1 MALSSTTLSATP
13 LSAGYIEASTPIDL
27 SGDAVVE
34 VSASGTLY
42 PIYLFSAVTNLAS
55 AAGDLSLALSLVSD
69 GKASTS
75 SSGDIDVLVVLS
87 GAASAL
93 AASSAAISSTLQLS
107 GGGIGEASGAADLE
121 LKTGLA
127 GTASG
132 AVTSTGLLNLLAN
145 LAGAASTI
153 ASAAGELDHQT
164 SIAGAANT
172 LASAAGEMTQAIA
185 LASTAIAN
193 SAATGS
199 LALSKTITGS
209 VTYAVNIKT
218 KAITTMTNFD
228 FERLVY
234 AHGKTYGL
242 KGGKLYRIEGDK
254 DPGET
259 SINAILRFSASNI
272 GIETLQR
279 LNKIYIV
286 SRTQSDIKVTPIYD
300 EVSGIEYYSTADTQ
314 EGMTKHRISVGKNN
328 KWYTLGLKIEN
339 VNGGAIDIG
348 GFELLTIQL
357 SRRIH

>member
-1 MALSSTTLSATP
+1 MPARAVLTPVSASRYSLGRGVIFLAGSNPIIPTFISLESDLAQVIATAAGSLSNEIAIASESTTEVTASGIPSVLTVLGAAAAALSSAAASIRNDILLYGSAAATSSATATATTQTS
-13 LSAGYIEASTPIDL
+13 LAG
-27 SGDAVVE
+27 
-34 VSASGTLY
+34 SASAN
-42 PIYLFSAVTNLAS
+42 S
-55 AAGDLSLALSLVSD
+55 
-69 GKASTS
+69 S
-75 SSGDIDVLVVLS
+75 SSGVLS
-87 GAASAL
+87 Q
-93 AASSAAISSTLQLS
+93 I
-107 GGGIGEASGAADLE
+107 IN
-121 LKTGLA
+121 LA
-127 GTASG
+127 GTASAIATAVAAISQSSAISGAANALASSAGEVAQAVAVASTATVNIEAGGDLSITQTINGETTYAVNLKTG
-132 AVTSTGLLNLLAN
+132 AVTSL
-145 LAGAASTI
+145 
-153 ASAAGELDHQT
+153 
-164 SIAGAANT
+164 
-172 LASAAGEMTQAIA
+172 
-185 LASTAIAN
+185 
-193 SAATGS
+193 
-199 LALSKTITGS
+199 
-209 VTYAVNIKT
+209 
-218 KAITTMTNFD
+218 TNFN
-228 FERLVY
+228 FNRLVY

>member
-1 MALSSTTLSATP
+1 MSARAVLTPVSASRYSLGRGVILLAGSNPIIPTFISLESDLAQVIATAAGSLSNEIAIASESTTEVTASGIPSVLTVLGAAAAALSSAAASIRNDILLYGSAAATSSATATATTQTS
-13 LSAGYIEASTPIDL
+13 LAG
-27 SGDAVVE
+27 
-34 VSASGTLY
+34 SASAN
-42 PIYLFSAVTNLAS
+42 S
-55 AAGDLSLALSLVSD
+55 
-69 GKASTS
+69 S
-75 SSGDIDVLVVLS
+75 SSGVLS
-87 GAASAL
+87 Q
-93 AASSAAISSTLQLS
+93 I
-107 GGGIGEASGAADLE
+107 IN
-121 LKTGLA
+121 LA
-127 GTASG
+127 GTASAIATAVAAISQSSAISGAANALASSAGEVAQAVAVASTATVNIEAGGDLSITQTINGETTYAVNLKTG
-132 AVTSTGLLNLLAN
+132 AVTSL
-145 LAGAASTI
+145 
-153 ASAAGELDHQT
+153 
-164 SIAGAANT
+164 
-172 LASAAGEMTQAIA
+172 
-185 LASTAIAN
+185 
-193 SAATGS
+193 
-199 LALSKTITGS
+199 
-209 VTYAVNIKT
+209 
-218 KAITTMTNFD
+218 TNFN
-228 FERLVY
+228 FNRLVY

>member
-1 MALSSTTLSATP
+1 MPARAVLTPVSASRYSLGRGVIFLAGSNPIIPTFISLESDLAQVIATAAGSLSNEIAIASESTTEVTASGIPSVLTVLGAAAAALSSAAASIRNDILLYGSAAATSSATATATTQTS
-13 LSAGYIEASTPIDL
+13 LAG
-27 SGDAVVE
+27 
-34 VSASGTLY
+34 SASAN
-42 PIYLFSAVTNLAS
+42 S
-55 AAGDLSLALSLVSD
+55 
-69 GKASTS
+69 S
-75 SSGDIDVLVVLS
+75 SSGVLS
-87 GAASAL
+87 Q
-93 AASSAAISSTLQLS
+93 I
-107 GGGIGEASGAADLE
+107 IN
-121 LKTGLA
+121 LA
-127 GTASG
+127 GTASAIATAVAAISQSSAISGAANALASSAGEVAQAVAVASTATVNIEAGGDLPITQTINGETTYAVNLKTG
-132 AVTSTGLLNLLAN
+132 AVTSL
-145 LAGAASTI
+145 
-153 ASAAGELDHQT
+153 
-164 SIAGAANT
+164 
-172 LASAAGEMTQAIA
+172 
-185 LASTAIAN
+185 
-193 SAATGS
+193 
-199 LALSKTITGS
+199 
-209 VTYAVNIKT
+209 
-218 KAITTMTNFD
+218 TNFN
-228 FERLVY
+228 FNRLVY

>member
-1 MALSSTTLSATP
+1 MSARAVLTPVSASRYSLGRGVILLAGSNPIIPTFISLESDLAQVIATAAGSLSNEIAIASESTTEVTASGIPSVLTVLGAAAAALSSAAASIRNDILLYGSAAATSSATATATTQTS
-13 LSAGYIEASTPIDL
+13 LAG
-27 SGDAVVE
+27 
-34 VSASGTLY
+34 SASAN
-42 PIYLFSAVTNLAS
+42 S
-55 AAGDLSLALSLVSD
+55 
-69 GKASTS
+69 S
-75 SSGDIDVLVVLS
+75 SSGVLS
-87 GAASAL
+87 Q
-93 AASSAAISSTLQLS
+93 I
-107 GGGIGEASGAADLE
+107 IN
-121 LKTGLA
+121 LA
-127 GTASG
+127 GTASAIATAVAAISQSSAISGAANALASSAGEVAQAIAVASTATVNIDAGGDLSITQTINGETTYAVNLKTG
-132 AVTSTGLLNLLAN
+132 AVTSL
-145 LAGAASTI
+145 
-153 ASAAGELDHQT
+153 
-164 SIAGAANT
+164 
-172 LASAAGEMTQAIA
+172 
-185 LASTAIAN
+185 
-193 SAATGS
+193 
-199 LALSKTITGS
+199 
-209 VTYAVNIKT
+209 
-218 KAITTMTNFD
+218 TNFN
-228 FERLVY
+228 FNRLVY

>member
-1 MALSSTTLSATP
+1 VPARAVLTPVSASRYSLGRGVIFLAGSNPIIPTFISLESDLAQVIATAAGSLSNEIAIASESTTEVTASGIPSVLTVLGAAAAALSSAAASIRNDILLYGSAAATSSATATATTQTS
-13 LSAGYIEASTPIDL
+13 LAG
-27 SGDAVVE
+27 
-34 VSASGTLY
+34 SASAN
-42 PIYLFSAVTNLAS
+42 S
-55 AAGDLSLALSLVSD
+55 
-69 GKASTS
+69 S
-75 SSGDIDVLVVLS
+75 SSGVLS
-87 GAASAL
+87 Q
-93 AASSAAISSTLQLS
+93 I
-107 GGGIGEASGAADLE
+107 IN
-121 LKTGLA
+121 LA
-127 GTASG
+127 GTASAIATAVAAISQSSAISGAANALASSAGEVAQAVAVASTATVNIEAGGDLSITQTINGETTYAVNLKTG
-132 AVTSTGLLNLLAN
+132 AVTSL
-145 LAGAASTI
+145 
-153 ASAAGELDHQT
+153 
-164 SIAGAANT
+164 
-172 LASAAGEMTQAIA
+172 
-185 LASTAIAN
+185 
-193 SAATGS
+193 
-199 LALSKTITGS
+199 
-209 VTYAVNIKT
+209 
-218 KAITTMTNFD
+218 TNFN
-228 FERLVY
+228 FNRLVY

>member
-1 MALSSTTLSATP
+1 VPAPKVLTPVLASRYSLGKGVIFIAGHHPVVPTFISLESNLAQVIATAAGSLSNEIAIASESTTEVTASGIPSVLTVLGAAAAALSSAAASIRNDILLYGSAAATSSATATATTQTS
-13 LSAGYIEASTPIDL
+13 LAG
-27 SGDAVVE
+27 
-34 VSASGTLY
+34 SASAN
-42 PIYLFSAVTNLAS
+42 S
-55 AAGDLSLALSLVSD
+55 
-69 GKASTS
+69 S
-75 SSGDIDVLVVLS
+75 SSGVLS
-87 GAASAL
+87 Q
-93 AASSAAISSTLQLS
+93 I
-107 GGGIGEASGAADLE
+107 IN
-121 LKTGLA
+121 LA
-127 GTASG
+127 GTASAIATAVAAISQSSAISGAANALASSAGEVAQAVAVASTATVNIEAGGDLSITQTINGETTYAVNLKTG
-132 AVTSTGLLNLLAN
+132 AVTSL
-145 LAGAASTI
+145 
-153 ASAAGELDHQT
+153 
-164 SIAGAANT
+164 
-172 LASAAGEMTQAIA
+172 
-185 LASTAIAN
+185 
-193 SAATGS
+193 
-199 LALSKTITGS
+199 
-209 VTYAVNIKT
+209 
-218 KAITTMTNFD
+218 TNFN
-228 FERLVY
+228 FNRLVY

>member
-1 MALSSTTLSATP
+1 MPARTVLTPVLASRYSLGKGVIFIAGHHPVVPTFISLESNLAQVIATAAGSLSNEIAIASESTTEITASGSPSVLTVLGAAAAALSSAAASIRNDILLYGSAAATSSATATATTQTS
-13 LSAGYIEASTPIDL
+13 LAG
-27 SGDAVVE
+27 
-34 VSASGTLY
+34 SASAN
-42 PIYLFSAVTNLAS
+42 S
-55 AAGDLSLALSLVSD
+55 
-69 GKASTS
+69 S
-75 SSGDIDVLVVLS
+75 SSGVLS
-87 GAASAL
+87 Q
-93 AASSAAISSTLQLS
+93 I
-107 GGGIGEASGAADLE
+107 IN
-121 LKTGLA
+121 LA
-127 GTASG
+127 GTASAIATAVAAISQSSAISGAANALASSAGEVAQAVAVASTATVNIEAGGDLSITQTINGETTYAVNLKTG
-132 AVTSTGLLNLLAN
+132 AVTSL
-145 LAGAASTI
+145 
-153 ASAAGELDHQT
+153 
-164 SIAGAANT
+164 
-172 LASAAGEMTQAIA
+172 
-185 LASTAIAN
+185 
-193 SAATGS
+193 
-199 LALSKTITGS
+199 
-209 VTYAVNIKT
+209 
-218 KAITTMTNFD
+218 TNFN
-228 FERLVY
+228 FNRLVY

>member
-1 MALSSTTLSATP
+1 MPARAVLTPVSASRYSLGRGVIFLAGSNPIIPTFISLESDLAQVIATAAGSLSNEIAIASESTTEVTASGIPSVLTVLGAAAAALSSAAASIRNDILLYGSAAATSSATATATTQTTL
-13 LSAGYIEASTPIDL
+13 AG
-27 SGDAVVE
+27 
-34 VSASGTLY
+34 SASAN
-42 PIYLFSAVTNLAS
+42 S
-55 AAGDLSLALSLVSD
+55 
-69 GKASTS
+69 S
-75 SSGDIDVLVVLS
+75 SSGVLS
-87 GAASAL
+87 Q
-93 AASSAAISSTLQLS
+93 I
-107 GGGIGEASGAADLE
+107 IN
-121 LKTGLA
+121 LA
-127 GTASG
+127 GTASAIATAVAAISQSSAISGAANALASSAGEVAQAVAVASTATVNIEAGGDLSITQTINGETTYAVNLKTG
-132 AVTSTGLLNLLAN
+132 AVTSL
-145 LAGAASTI
+145 
-153 ASAAGELDHQT
+153 
-164 SIAGAANT
+164 
-172 LASAAGEMTQAIA
+172 
-185 LASTAIAN
+185 
-193 SAATGS
+193 
-199 LALSKTITGS
+199 
-209 VTYAVNIKT
+209 
-218 KAITTMTNFD
+218 TNFN
-228 FERLVY
+228 FNRLVY